1 MFIYPDEVLCGGKPC
16 NVKQDVTFGA
26 VLEPVYVL
34 EGRRRR
40 RQRKKR
46 GREFGQCGLEEP
58 QRRRV
63 VSASRVRSGWTRTAP
78 RASEAPAAEAAAGDS
93 ATSREVTS
101 LTRARTAVSSPA
113 PWLPVSRRL
122 AQTETN
128 SLTLSDSNA

>member
-46 GREFGQCGLEEP
+46 GREFGQWGRKGSEV
-58 QRRRV
+58 RRRNQFIGIPGEREFEV
-63 VSASRVRSGWTRTAP
+63 FLKLQVMLSLRVGASGDGRVCVS
-78 RASEAPAAEAAAGDS
+78 E
-93 ATSREVTS
+93 
-101 LTRARTAVSSPA
+101 
-113 PWLPVSRRL
+113 
-122 AQTETN
+122 
-128 SLTLSDSNA
+128 

>member
-1 MFIYPDEVLCGGKPC
+1 MQGTGSGDTREGGQETEESDEV
-16 NVKQDVTFGA
+16 T
-26 VLEPVYVL
+26 
-34 EGRRRR
+34 
-40 RQRKKR
+40 
-46 GREFGQCGLEEP
+46 GLEEP